1 MIELLQINPE
11 QRRELDI
18 LFLAKYA
25 EDWNEPPPAVHPLY
39 GRELYTKFEVLSVLR
54 GLARSVEPCASLE
67 SFEERMRRGPAPD
80 YVFQIYNREAV
91 RIQVVHGRAPRDPPQ
106 LVANAVLDGLSKV
119 GPKRTVAPGLED
131 GDP

>member
-1 MIELLQINPE
+1 MIQLLQIGPE

-25 EDWNEPPPAVHPLY
+25 EDWSEPPPTVHPVF

-91 RIQVVHGRAPRDPPQ
+91 RNPEI
-106 LVANAVLDGLSKV
+106 LVSSLCE
-119 GPKRTVAPGLED
+119 RTGVP
-131 GDP
+131 